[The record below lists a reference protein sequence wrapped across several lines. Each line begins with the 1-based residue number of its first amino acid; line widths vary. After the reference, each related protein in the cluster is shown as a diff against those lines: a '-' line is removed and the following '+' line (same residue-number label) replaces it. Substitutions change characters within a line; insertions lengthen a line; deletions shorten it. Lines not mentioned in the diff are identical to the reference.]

1 MISRYTLPAMREI
14 WTDENRFRKWLQ
26 VELAACVAWNK
37 LGKIPATDL
46 RNIKRKA
53 KFSIGRINTIEK
65 EVDHDVVAFL
75 TAVGERVGSSSRYIH
90 LGLTSADIV
99 DTALGLLL
107 REAGQIILGGLNG
120 LHRTLK
126 KQAIK
131 YKKTIMAGRT
141 HGVHAEPTTLGFKFL
156 VYAQQASQNITRMK
170 RAVEGI
176 SVGKF
181 SGAVG
186 TYSNVP
192 PQLEVLACKELML
205 EASPISTQVIQRD
218 RHAEYITT
226 LAVIAGCIEQIAL
239 EIRGLQKTEIA
250 EVEEPFKK
258 GQKGSSAM
266 PHKRNPITCERI
278 CGLARLV
285 RGYALT
291 ALENIALWHE
301 RDISHS
307 STERVIF
314 PDATTLVDYMLV
326 KMTQIIQDL
335 TVYPKNMLRNLD
347 GSGGLIFSQRVLL
360 ALVGKGMSRD
370 GAYSIVQSAAM
381 KARFSDTSFR
391 VRIEGDSKVRKLL
404 STKEIS
410 GLFDIR
416 YFLRNMPAVYHR
428 MGVG

>member
-1 MISRYTLPAMREI
+1 
-14 WTDENRFRKWLQ
+14 
-26 VELAACVAWNK
+26 
-37 LGKIPATDL
+37 
-46 RNIKRKA
+46 
-53 KFSIGRINTIEK
+53 
-65 EVDHDVVAFL
+65 
-75 TAVGERVGSSSRYIH
+75 
-90 LGLTSADIV
+90 
-99 DTALGLLL
+99 
-107 REAGQIILGGLNG
+107 
-120 LHRTLK
+120 
-126 KQAIK
+126 
-131 YKKTIMAGRT
+131 MAGRT